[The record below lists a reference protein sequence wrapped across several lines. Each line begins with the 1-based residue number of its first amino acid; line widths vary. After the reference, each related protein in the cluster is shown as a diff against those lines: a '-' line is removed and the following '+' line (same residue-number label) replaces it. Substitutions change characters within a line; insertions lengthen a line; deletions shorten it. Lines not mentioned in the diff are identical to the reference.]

1 VTDNRRSYTNL
12 MRKPAM
18 GLYDDT
24 GRLVA
29 TIRADTPHDAR
40 AIYDGACLLG
50 TVMRDPKPST
60 AWRALPS
67 DVPSFLP
74 RTFTTRKAA
83 GTALVR

>member
-1 VTDNRRSYTNL
+1 MNPKQVVGL
-12 MRKPAM
+12 AFRKVPKQW
-18 GLYDDT
+18 GVYD
-24 GRLVA
+24 V
-29 TIRADTPHDAR
+29 
-40 AIYDGACLLG
+40 YDGACLLG